1 MNIVIFGS
9 GQLGTH
15 CYHKLKKYY
24 GTNATVSL
32 FSHSDVDI
40 TDKITSSHVIK
51 KADIVIN
58 CAAFTNVD
66 AAEHSIELNNANYNV
81 NAIAVKNLAEIC
93 KSLNKK
99 FIHISTDFV
108 YGKIKDDDF
117 IKELYETDICKPC
130 NEYGKSKLEGE
141 ISILE
146 QLSYSNIDFIILR
159 VAWLYGPYGK
169 NNFIKS
175 IFNALHNDT
184 LKELNVV
191 DDQFGRPT
199 STELV
204 TDVIIEFINGKLD
217 SGIYNLTNNG
227 ILVSKYELADYIRS
241 LCKSNKK
248 LNRLSTDDYQ
258 KLSEGIVADRQ
269 RNSNLNISKIKQKL
283 GISIPDWRYDIDD
296 YVNFLI
302 KQQNKFRLF
311 KWVKRFMKRI
321 LNK

>member
-1 MNIVIFGS
+1 MKIVIFGS

-15 CYHKLKKYY
+15 CYHKLKNYY
-24 GTNATVSL
+24 GKKANVRL
-32 FSHSDVDI
+32 FSRSEIDI
-40 TDKITSSHVIK
+40 TDKTASLFVIK
-51 KADIVIN
+51 NADIVIN

-66 AAEHSIELNNANYNV
+66 AAESSIELNNTNYNV
-81 NAIAVKNLAEIC
+81 NAIAVKNLAENC
-93 KSLNKK
+93 KMFNKK

-117 IKELYETDICKPC
+117 IKELNETDICKPC

-146 QLSYSNIDFIILR
+146 QLSYSNSNFIILR

-227 ILVSKYELADYIRS
+227 VLVSKYELADYIKN

-248 LNRLSTDDYQ
+248 INRLSTDDYQ

-269 RNSNLNISKIKQKL
+269 KNSNLNISKIRQQL
-283 GISIPDWRYDIDD
+283 GKTITDWRYDVDD
-296 YVNFLI
+296 YVSLLI
-302 KQQNKFRLF
+302 KQQNRFPLFR
-311 KWVKRFMKRI
+311 WVKRFMKRI